1 MVYLFMGPSCTG
13 KSTVA
18 KALQN
23 QLSLTIYEGKD
34 YLRLAKNQGQAY
46 ACFSDILLKASESE
60 ASHVIYRLAENTRD
74 FSHEM
79 NRLRARG
86 AF

>member
-1 MVYLFMGPSCTG
+1 MEDGSPDIQENLF
-13 KSTVA
+13 
-18 KALQN
+18 
-23 QLSLTIYEGKD
+23 
-34 YLRLAKNQGQAY
+34 
-46 ACFSDILLKASESE
+46 
-60 ASHVIYRLAENTRD
+60 YRLAENTRD

>member
-1 MVYLFMGPSCTG
+1 MAWLEELDPMYRNGAVVLMLSFMVYLG
-13 KSTVA
+13 A
-18 KALQN
+18 KL
-23 QLSLTIYEGKD
+23 I
-34 YLRLAKNQGQAY
+34 LRK
-46 ACFSDILLKASESE
+46 F
-60 ASHVIYRLAENTRD
+60 YRLAQNTRD